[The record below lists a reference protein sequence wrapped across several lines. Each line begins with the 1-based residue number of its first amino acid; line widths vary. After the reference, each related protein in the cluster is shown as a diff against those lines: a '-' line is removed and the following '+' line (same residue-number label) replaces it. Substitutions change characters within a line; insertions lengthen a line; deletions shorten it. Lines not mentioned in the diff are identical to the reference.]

1 MKIEHVALWTYKLE
15 EMKEFYV
22 KYFGGKSNEKYVSAH
37 EFKAEFSSYFISFD
51 SGCRLELMQMDTIPD
66 GSNKKGFES
75 TGFTHIAFEVA
86 EKREVDDIVKRLK
99 ADGIT
104 ITGEPRMT
112 GDGYYEA
119 VLLDPDG
126 NCVEITVTPE

>member
-51 SGCRLELMQMDTIPD
+51 SWMQ
-66 GSNKKGFES
+66 
-75 TGFTHIAFEVA
+75 TGIDAN
-86 EKREVDDIVKRLK
+86 
-99 ADGIT
+99 
-104 ITGEPRMT
+104 
-112 GDGYYEA
+112 GY
-119 VLLDPDG
+119 
-126 NCVEITVTPE
+126 NTRRQQ